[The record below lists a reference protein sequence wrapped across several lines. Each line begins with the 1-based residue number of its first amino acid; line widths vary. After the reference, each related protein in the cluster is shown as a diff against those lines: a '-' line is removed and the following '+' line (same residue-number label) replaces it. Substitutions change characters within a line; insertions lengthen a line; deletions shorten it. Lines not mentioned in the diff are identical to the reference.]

1 MQSKLKMAYIQRER
15 GEQLVE
21 KEGLKALERQTQLQV
36 DAAMERARLAA
47 IEAEKV
53 VREKERLKG
62 EERKRVLEAQLE
74 ERQVREFISA
84 EQEAKREKGL
94 VDAILAKIKAED
106 EAEAANKA
114 RARAEVLRA
123 IEDFKGQRERA
134 VAAALAAE
142 REESA
147 RIAAFLA
154 EQGKREEAH
163 KAGKAEDAAA
173 REAQYRLLVAA
184 EEERRRKQ
192 EEEDMLRW
200 VLVDDEA
207 DRRRAAEEAKKKERE
222 ERIRVEMRA
231 ANEQQR
237 MCVGCAGR
245 RGGVFYVCPAPCVAC
260 FCVCARS
267 LFSFSPFSLSISPPT
282 PTGFARKLQQ
292 RSAQRR
298 KSLLRSF

>member
-1 MQSKLKMAYIQRER
+1 MAYIQRER

-21 KEGLKALERQTQLQV
+21 KESLKSLERQTQLQM

-47 IEAEKV
+47 LEAERRA
-53 VREKERLKG
+53 REEERLKG
-62 EERKRVLEAQLE
+62 EERKRTLEAQLE
-74 ERQVREFISA
+74 ERQIREFISA

-94 VDAILAKIKAED
+94 VDAILAKIAAED
-106 EAEAANKA
+106 EAEAAQKA
-114 RARAEVLRA
+114 RARAEVIKA

-142 REESA
+142 REEAA

-154 EQGKREEAH
+154 QQSHREEAS

-192 EEEDMLRW
+192 EEEDQLRW

-207 DRRRAAEEAKKKERE
+207 DRRRAAEESKKRERE
-222 ERIRVEMRA
+222 DKIRAEMKA
-231 ANEQQR
+231 ANEHQR
-237 MCVGCAGR
+237 LCVL
-245 RGGVFYVCPAPCVAC
+245 GGAAAEG
-260 FCVCARS
+260 AR
-267 LFSFSPFSLSISPPT
+267 
-282 PTGFARKLQQ
+282 
-292 RSAQRR
+292 
-298 KSLLRSF
+298 